1 MKTRSFL
8 LASCALLLLFFSGPL
23 SAEERVPRDEVV
35 KAMRKAATFFR
46 SKVAVQGGYVWHV
59 SENLAHRWGE
69 GSAGPQQIW
78 VQPPGTPAV
87 GMALL
92 AAHAATGESLYL
104 DAAREAAEALAA
116 GQLESGGWSHSI
128 DFDSAGKNAGRYRS
142 GKGRAK
148 GRNVSTLD
156 DNTTQSAL
164 RFLMHADRALQ
175 FKHTA
180 IHAAVEFGRAA
191 LLRAQFPHG
200 GFPQGWDGPVADLKP
215 QRAQFP
221 DYEWRTEHR
230 SKDYWF
236 LPTLNDGLCTDIILT
251 LQDGAEIYKDEG
263 CRRALTKLGD
273 FLIMAQLPEPQPG
286 WAQQYTPDMRPAW
299 ARKFEPP
306 AVSGRESEDAV
317 EALMAIHRFTGDA
330 KYLTPIQPALAWL
343 GRSMLPNGQ
352 IARFYELRSNKPL
365 YMTKDYTLTYDDSD
379 VPSHYGWKANS
390 NLAKLEAAFAAAQS
404 GTPLKGE
411 RPSGGDKVRT
421 ILKALDSEGRW
432 LSQKQL
438 KGLPEGQRVLVS
450 DVFVRNLETLSRYA
464 AATR

>member
-1 MKTRSFL
+1 MKSRSFL
-8 LASCALLLLFFSGPL
+8 FGCCLALFCPFCGTL
-23 SAEERVPRDEVV
+23 SAEDQVPRDEVI
-35 KAMRKAATFFR
+35 KAMEKAATFFR
-46 SKVAVQGGYVWHV
+46 SKVAVQGGYVWQV
-59 SENLAHRWGE
+59 SEDMTRRWGE
-69 GSAGPQQIW
+69 GEAGPQQIW

-87 GMALL
+87 GMAYL
-92 AAHAATGESLYL
+92 AAHAATGEEFYL
-104 DAAREAAEALAA
+104 DAARGAAEALVA
-116 GQLESGGWSHSI
+116 GQLESGGWAHSI
-128 DFDSAGKNAGRYRS
+128 DFDPESKNAGRYRS

-156 DNTTQSAL
+156 DKTTQSAL

-180 IHAAVEFGRAA
+180 IHEAVEFGRAA

-200 GFPQGWDGPVADLKP
+200 GFPQGWDGPGADLKP

-230 SKDYWF
+230 IKDYWF
-236 LPTLNDGLCTDIILT
+236 LPTLNDDLCTDIIAT

-273 FLIMAQLPEPQPG
+273 FLVMAQLPEPQPG

-299 ARKFEPP
+299 ARKFEPS

-317 EALMAIHRFTGDA
+317 EALMAIHRYTGDK
-330 KYLTPIQPALAWL
+330 KYLEPIPPALAWMK
-343 GRSMLPNGQ
+343 RSLLPGGQ

-379 VPSHYGWKANS
+379 VPTHYGWKAKS
-390 NLAKLEAAFAAAQS
+390 NVTALEAALAAAKS
-404 GTPLKGE
+404 GTAQPPRK
-411 RPSGGDKVRT
+411 PPGGDKVRS
-421 ILKALDSEGRW
+421 ILRALDSEGRW
-432 LSQKQL
+432 LSTRKL
-438 KGLPEGQRVLVS
+438 KGQPSEQRLIAS
-450 DVFVRNLETLSRYA
+450 EDFIKNLETLSRYVA
-464 AATR
+464 AEK